1 MKIYRNGKAIELTE
15 TEINHLYLEIQ
26 RRNYA
31 EEVMLKLI
39 DDYDIDPVKENIN
52 VMRIVEDVRYEIQD
66 NDTIWDCEQE
76 ACRKAIERYLKERG
90 IKNEQYCKDLINKWY
105 SDCLKYNIPLSPS
118 DVEDIVKDLFELKKE
133 KEEWEE

>member
-31 EEVMLKLI
+31 DEVTLKLI
-39 DDYDIDPVKENIN
+39 DDYDIDPIKENIN
-52 VMRIVEDVRYEIQD
+52 VMRLVEEVRCEIME

-76 ACRKAIERYLKERG
+76 AYHRVIKNYLEERG
-90 IKNEQYCKDLINKWY
+90 IKYDRA
-105 SDCLKYNIPLSPS
+105 
-118 DVEDIVKDLFELKKE
+118 
-133 KEEWEE
+133 

>member
-31 EEVMLKLI
+31 DEITLKLV
-39 DDYDIDPVKENIN
+39 DDYNIDPVKENIN
-52 VMRIVEDVRYEIQD
+52 VNRLVEEVRCEIME

-76 ACRKAIERYLKERG
+76 AYHRVIKGYLEERG
-90 IKNEQYCKDLINKWY
+90 IKYDRA
-105 SDCLKYNIPLSPS
+105 
-118 DVEDIVKDLFELKKE
+118 
-133 KEEWEE
+133 

>member
-1 MKIYRNGKAIELTE
+1 MKICRDGKLIELTE

-31 EEVMLKLI
+31 EEVTLKLI

-52 VMRIVEDVRYEIQD
+52 VMRIVEDVRCEIQD

-76 ACRKAIERYLKERG
+76 AYHRVIKDYLEERG
-90 IKNEQYCKDLINKWY
+90 IKYDRA
-105 SDCLKYNIPLSPS
+105 
-118 DVEDIVKDLFELKKE
+118 
-133 KEEWEE
+133 